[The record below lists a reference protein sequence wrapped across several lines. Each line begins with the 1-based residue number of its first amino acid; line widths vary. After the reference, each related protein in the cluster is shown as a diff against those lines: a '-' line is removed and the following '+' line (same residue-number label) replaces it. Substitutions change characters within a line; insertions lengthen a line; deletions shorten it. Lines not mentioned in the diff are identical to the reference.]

1 MDEVVKGFGSL
12 PSYGKKGHHKMTKKR
27 RRVCLNTL
35 GVPDCVQ
42 FLTSVQTKQS
52 EKKGVN
58 AVSCQD
64 FNTGILQ

>member
-12 PSYGKKGHHKMTKKR
+12 PSYGKIWHHKMTKKR
-27 RRVCLNTL
+27 RSICLHTL
-35 GVPDCVQ
+35 GMPDCVQ

-52 EKKGVN
+52 DRKGVN

-64 FNTGILQ
+64 FNTGILK